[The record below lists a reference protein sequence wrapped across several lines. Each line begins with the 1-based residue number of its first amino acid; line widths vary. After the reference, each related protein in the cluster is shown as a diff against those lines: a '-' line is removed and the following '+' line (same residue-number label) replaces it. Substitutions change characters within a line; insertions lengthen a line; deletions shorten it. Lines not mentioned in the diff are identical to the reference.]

1 MQETQETGVP
11 SLGWEDPPGGGHG
24 NPLQYKDTGESHEQR
39 GLGGY
44 DALRCKESDMT
55 EAA

>member
-1 MQETQETGVP
+1 MQIP